1 MGFGVWTR
9 ANVTWLLGSL
19 LLAGAIVL
27 GKRVWIPLRHSAA
40 LTAGGLIGGAPFLWY
55 QIRSRGATF
64 AYINSTNV
72 PEPLFDLVRHRL
84 RMLSQTL
91 LSDAELRLMW
101 NGPVLPLWQ
110 TILFS
115 SVVAFAVATSLWSGG
130 LPESA
135 RTPRRVAAWCFL
147 SLLAC
152 MLLSRLL
159 ISDHHLIALIPIATV
174 LVVASAQDCQRRWP
188 RMRYVFAFIGFTY
201 LGSALY
207 WDLTAA
213 RRIRSTGGVGVWSNA
228 IDKVASYLQRNYK
241 GRQIKVLD
249 WGLNNNLFVLS
260 GGKVISSEV
269 FWGATAERSGMGK
282 LWKDEISPGDVYL
295 LHTPEVTA
303 YPEAEEGFRRAL
315 AASALPFRRTRFNQR
330 NGAGYAEVLEILAPT
345 PVP

>member
-1 MGFGVWTR
+1 
-9 ANVTWLLGSL
+9 
-19 LLAGAIVL
+19 
-27 GKRVWIPLRHSAA
+27 
-40 LTAGGLIGGAPFLWY
+40 
-55 QIRSRGATF
+55 
-64 AYINSTNV
+64 
-72 PEPLFDLVRHRL
+72 
-84 RMLSQTL
+84 
-91 LSDAELRLMW
+91 
-101 NGPVLPLWQ
+101 
-110 TILFS
+110 
-115 SVVAFAVATSLWSGG
+115 
-130 LPESA
+130 
-135 RTPRRVAAWCFL
+135 
-147 SLLAC
+147 